1 MKTSF
6 SKFEVALEIL
16 LVGVLLSGTSF
27 GACGNYGKPKSMP
40 QSWNGQTGSFE
51 PVSDRP
57 TDEPIVGMWH
67 VTFTAEG
74 NEGGPPDGTP
84 IDNALVT
91 WHRDGTEI
99 MASDRPPQ
107 DGNFCM
113 GVWEKTGQGKYK
125 LNHIPWLNNDTT
137 NAPGG
142 IGNPTGP
149 IRIFQEITLGPDCN
163 HYTGRFTL
171 DAYDISGSHIA
182 HIAGVLK
189 ATRVTVN
196 TTVPELL

>member
-1 MKTSF
+1 MKQAF
-6 SKFEVALEIL
+6 CKFEAALGIL

-27 GACGNYGKPKSMP
+27 GACGNYGKSKVVP
-40 QSWNGQTGSFE
+40 QSWNGQSGSFL
-51 PVSDRP
+51 PVSDRAS
-57 TDEPIVGMWH
+57 DDPIVGMWH

-74 NEGGPPDGTP
+74 NEAGPPNGTP

-91 WHRDGTEI
+91 WHSDGTEI

-113 GVWEKTGQGKYK
+113 GVWEKTAKGRYK

-149 IRIFQEITLGPDCN
+149 TRIFQEIRLGPDCN
-163 HYTGRFTL
+163 HYTGWFTL
-171 DAYDISGSHIA
+171 DAYDTSGNQIA
-182 HIAGVLK
+182 HIVGVIK
-189 ATRVTVN
+189 GTRITLD
-196 TTVPELL
+196 TTVPDLL

>member
-1 MKTSF
+1 MKHAF
-6 SKFEVALEIL
+6 SKFEIALGIL
-16 LVGVLLSGTSF
+16 LVGMLLSGTSF
-27 GACGNYGKPKSMP
+27 GACGHYDKSKVVP
-40 QSWNGQTGSFE
+40 QSWDGQFGSFL
-51 PVSDRP
+51 PVSEGASAD
-57 TDEPIVGMWH
+57 PIVGMWH

-91 WHRDGTEI
+91 WHSDGTEI

-113 GVWEKTGQGKYK
+113 GVWEKTATGKYK

-149 IRIFQEITLGPDCN
+149 VRIFEEITLDPDCN

-171 DAYDISGSHIA
+171 DAYDTSGNQVA
-182 HIAGVLK
+182 HIVGAIKG
-189 ATRVTVN
+189 TRVTLN
-196 TTVPELL
+196 TTVPDLL